1 MPLRPNESTQN
12 SCVSAVL
19 PAWARHRS
27 LGSRAVDQTHEIQPV
42 PGLLGRDGF
51 EQHCW
56 KQLLS
61 GSANWVAALDVRLRG
76 AHGVTLRDVLLLEL
90 LSRPDRRAHRIGILA
105 QALGV
110 SPSGLATQIRR
121 LEGRGLITRSPSTRD
136 RRGILPRITGEG
148 HVRLHAVLE
157 TYAQGYVRNA
167 RPTPG
172 RT

>member
-1 MPLRPNESTQN
+1 MDPRVIAVCP
-12 SCVSAVL
+12 AVL
-19 PAWARHRS
+19 PARSLHRS

-42 PGLLGRDGF
+42 PRPLGRDGF

-56 KQLLS
+56 QQLLS
-61 GSANWVAALDVRLRG
+61 GSANWTAALDVRLRG
-76 AHGVTLRDVLLLEL
+76 AHGVTLRDVLLLQL
-90 LSRPDRRAHRIGILA
+90 LSRPDRRAHRICILA

-148 HVRLHAVLE
+148 HVRLQAVLE
-157 TYAQGYVRNA
+157 TYAMRY
-167 RPTPG
+167 T
-172 RT
+172 RTTSTEPERA